1 MKAELTAY
9 LLGNLPED
17 RRETVAALLFTQP
30 DLVTEMEALEVDLI
44 DRFARGELGAAEAQ
58 NVRARLLSSE
68 YGMDQLRVAEG
79 FAAQARKRQ
88 KTQSRVRI
96 CAAIVACAMVLAG
109 GAFTYTARQKA
120 APPTVSTAVIVLP
133 LSTVRGDAHVAQ
145 IHAPQIHTPQ
155 IHTPQ
160 GEAVRF
166 AFNGTEEFPAGSVA
180 YVHTP
185 DRGELQLPIRTVDR
199 SFSLGAAPPAPGR
212 YEWEVNAGRTLIAA
226 GEFDL
231 LP

>member
-96 CAAIVACAMVLAG
+96 CAAIAACTMVLAG

-145 IHAPQIHTPQ
+145 IHTPQ

-160 GEAVRF
+160 GEALRF

>member
-96 CAAIVACAMVLAG
+96 CAAIAACAMVLAG

-155 IHTPQ
+155 
-160 GEAVRF
+160 GVAVRF